1 MRVTNRVT
9 NTAMNRKYTTGVN
22 DVHGRLNKA
31 MNRVSSGKAYE
42 NAAENPLAYYQG
54 KKLDNQY
61 QDVESKMEL
70 ISDLEKRLEEQEGGA
85 YAIQNQL
92 AEAQKKV
99 VYITSDS
106 NNGEHTVATVRED
119 FVQRAQFMVNELN
132 SQYRDYY
139 IFGGCDVTSTPFEL
153 SIETN
158 QSVTLTYN
166 HTFPGTTTVETMKLT
181 WTLNGDKLEMNE
193 GTAGDLD
200 KIINAMQEQG
210 RVDIGYGLISDRN
223 TLMDTYTGGMNV
235 LAGLSSDAVV
245 AGMKGANPADMKQK
259 VFDQLKESPIGLL
272 AEGILRCDDRMNGGD
287 AGTFSNG
294 MNALID
300 TMSDTHTRIGIVYS
314 DLGNKYSLLEDM
326 ESKLKKQHQ
335 SLEAQYKDKLGAD
348 PYEAIM
354 DMFSEQ
360 YSYSACLQLGSK
372 MMQSSLFDFIR

>member
-139 IFGGCDVTSTPFEL
+139 IFGGCDVTTNPFEF

>member
-61 QDVESKMEL
+61 QDVESKLEL

-139 IFGGCDVTSTPFEL
+139 VFGGSDVTTTPFEL

-294 MNALID
+294 MNALIN

-360 YSYSACLQLGSK
+360 YSYSACLQLGSR

>member
-1 MRVTNRVT
+1 
-9 NTAMNRKYTTGVN
+9 
-22 DVHGRLNKA
+22 
-31 MNRVSSGKAYE
+31 
-42 NAAENPLAYYQG
+42 
-54 KKLDNQY
+54 
-61 QDVESKMEL
+61 
-70 ISDLEKRLEEQEGGA
+70 
-85 YAIQNQL
+85 
-92 AEAQKKV
+92 
-99 VYITSDS
+99 
-106 NNGEHTVATVRED
+106 
-119 FVQRAQFMVNELN
+119 
-132 SQYRDYY
+132 
-139 IFGGCDVTSTPFEL
+139 
-153 SIETN
+153 
-158 QSVTLTYN
+158 
-166 HTFPGTTTVETMKLT
+166 
-181 WTLNGDKLEMNE
+181 
-193 GTAGDLD
+193 
-200 KIINAMQEQG
+200 MQEQG

-360 YSYSACLQLGSK
+360 YSYSACLQLGSR

>member
-1 MRVTNRVT
+1 MRVTTRVT

-139 IFGGCDVTSTPFEL
+139 IFGGCDVTTNPFEL

>member
-54 KKLDNQY
+54 KKMDNQY
-61 QDVESKMEL
+61 QDIESKMEL

-85 YAIQNQL
+85 RAIQNQL

-139 IFGGCDVTSTPFEL
+139 IYGGCDVTSTPFEL

-158 QSVTLTYN
+158 KSVTLTYN
-166 HTFPGTTTVETMKLT
+166 HTFPGKDTVETMKLT
-181 WTLNGDKLEMNE
+181 WSLDGGNLKMEE
-193 GTAGDLD
+193 GTAGDLT
-200 KIINAMQEQG
+200 KIIDAMGEQG
-210 RVDIGYGLISDRN
+210 RIDIGYGLISDRN
-223 TLMDTYTGGMNV
+223 TLMDTYTGGMNL
-235 LAGLSSDAVV
+235 LAGVSSDAVN
-245 AGMKGANPADMKQK
+245 AGMDRAKIEE
-259 VFDQLKESPIGLL
+259 QLKESPIGLI

-287 AGTFSNG
+287 AGSFSTG
-294 MNALID
+294 MSALID
-300 TMSDTHTRIGIVYS
+300 TMSATHTRIGIVYS
-314 DLGNKYSLLEDM
+314 DLGNKYSLLEEMDT
-326 ESKLKKQHQ
+326 KLKKQHQ
-335 SLEAQYKDKLGAD
+335 SLEEQYKNKLGAD
-348 PYEAIM
+348 PYESIM

-360 YSYSACLQLGSK
+360 YSYSACLQLGSR

>member
-1 MRVTNRVT
+1 
-9 NTAMNRKYTTGVN
+9 
-22 DVHGRLNKA
+22 
-31 MNRVSSGKAYE
+31 
-42 NAAENPLAYYQG
+42 
-54 KKLDNQY
+54 
-61 QDVESKMEL
+61 
-70 ISDLEKRLEEQEGGA
+70 
-85 YAIQNQL
+85 
-92 AEAQKKV
+92 
-99 VYITSDS
+99 
-106 NNGEHTVATVRED
+106 
-119 FVQRAQFMVNELN
+119 MVNELN

-139 IFGGCDVTSTPFEL
+139 VFGGSDVTTTPFEL

-294 MNALID
+294 MNALIN

-360 YSYSACLQLGSK
+360 YSYSACLQLGSR

>member
-1 MRVTNRVT
+1 MRVANRVT
-9 NTAMNRKYTTGVN
+9 NTAMNRKYTAGVN
-22 DVHGRLNKA
+22 DVHSRLNKA

-61 QDVESKMEL
+61 QDIESKMEL

-85 YAIQNQL
+85 RAIQGQL

-139 IFGGCDVTSTPFEL
+139 IYGGSDVTTTPFEL
-153 SIETN
+153 TIETN

-166 HTFPGTTTVETMKLT
+166 HTFPGKNTVETMKLT
-181 WTLNGDKLEMNE
+181 WSLDGGKLKMEE
-193 GTAGDLD
+193 GTGGDLD
-200 KIINAMQEQG
+200 KIIDAMQEQG

-235 LAGLSSDAVV
+235 LTGLSSDAVV
-245 AGMKGANPADMKQK
+245 AGMNGANPADMKQK

-287 AGTFSNG
+287 ASAFSTD

-300 TMSDTHTRIGIVYS
+300 TMSQTHTRIGIVYS
-314 DLGNKYSLLEDM
+314 DLGNKYSLLDEMDT
-326 ESKLKKQHQ
+326 KLKKQHQ
-335 SLEAQYKDKLGAD
+335 SLEEQYKDKLGAD
-348 PYEAIM
+348 PYESIM

-360 YSYSACLQLGSK
+360 YSYSACLQLGSRL
-372 MMQSSLFDFIR
+372 MQSSLFDFIR